1 MKQIEHV
8 ALKLAYTAEH
18 IEITLNGKNLVITGG
33 NGCGKTSFLK
43 QLHEDIIRNSDPS
56 KSLPYLTEE
65 LQRCQKHV
73 EQGASEQN
81 YNFYKDRVCQ
91 LSEDIE
97 KAKAIQISMRDN
109 AEFMQEYA
117 DKHFVLS
124 YCKAERQS
132 QISVDDTRPSLQSL
146 KTSESS
152 KAMSEHFGLVFEKY
166 LVAQKVIFNDI
177 VATGDTKAQQ
187 QAERINT
194 WLCKVKHDLGYL
206 FEDETLELKFNRE
219 KLSFEI
225 HQVDKSPFQF
235 NELSSGFSAIM
246 YIYSDLLMKVELK
259 DIPAEK
265 LKGIVLIDEIDA
277 HLHVSL
283 QRRILSF
290 FTRAFPNIQFIVTT
304 HSPFVVQSVNDAVI
318 YDLSKREQLEDLSAF
333 SYQAILEGLLGVTM
347 NSISTEEL
355 LDDLDDALNIDKFNF
370 QQVSKLVKRL
380 AANEAELSAEANLM
394 LQQANKKLVLNSIDV
409 SELDLENK
417 ED

>member
-8 ALKLAYTAEH
+8 ALKLAYTAEP

-81 YNFYKDRVCQ
+81 YNFYKNRVCQ
-91 LSEDIE
+91 LLEDIE

-132 QISVDDTRPSLQSL
+132 LISVDDTRPSLQSL

-177 VATGDTKAQQ
+177 VATRDTKAQQ

-194 WLCKVKHDLGYL
+194 WLCKVKHD
-206 FEDETLELKFNRE
+206 
-219 KLSFEI
+219 
-225 HQVDKSPFQF
+225 
-235 NELSSGFSAIM
+235 
-246 YIYSDLLMKVELK
+246 
-259 DIPAEK
+259 
-265 LKGIVLIDEIDA
+265 
-277 HLHVSL
+277 
-283 QRRILSF
+283 
-290 FTRAFPNIQFIVTT
+290 
-304 HSPFVVQSVNDAVI
+304 FVVA
-318 YDLSKREQLEDLSAF
+318 
-333 SYQAILEGLLGVTM
+333 
-347 NSISTEEL
+347 
-355 LDDLDDALNIDKFNF
+355 
-370 QQVSKLVKRL
+370 
-380 AANEAELSAEANLM
+380 
-394 LQQANKKLVLNSIDV
+394 
-409 SELDLENK
+409 
-417 ED
+417 